1 MLSFPKIQFIS
12 KSIPI
17 LRQLPSSRSG
27 DTDLDQLACVKTR
40 CAGLKTLQHK
50 IEMGSVPIKS

>member
-1 MLSFPKIQFIS
+1 MEQSGYQDGPE
-12 KSIPI
+12 
-17 LRQLPSSRSG
+17 RSG

-40 CAGLKTLQHK
+40 CAGLKKLQHN